1 MQCPSCHSAVTPD
14 IRFCLQ
20 CGQFLGELDEST
32 YVRARTPPP
41 STMRVDYADFAR
53 YGATPLEYE
62 RPRKRRWPFIVA
74 ASGLAGIVL
83 MVLGGVLAVQFAN
96 RSDPPNNSRLGAL
109 ASSPTATP
117 LPERA
122 LSGPAAQVASPPP
135 EQQAP
140 QPTVKPITQVES
152 DSVSTP
158 QPTPRRVLE
167 SPPVS
172 SSEGAKKNAPLTP
185 AVNTIVITWADWLR
199 DGASVSW
206 RLAPGVYRL
215 DLTSN
220 NDGVTAEWTG
230 ASCPKTAPMLRFS
243 TVCEVPGGGVLV
255 VTNPTTYGLG
265 KSCLTTVRVI
275 KLVRP

>member
-122 LSGPAAQVASPPP
+122 QRSRCAGSESAAGTASATADS
-135 EQQAP
+135 EAHNAGRIGFSID
-140 QPTVKPITQVES
+140 TATHTTQGSRIAAGIFV
-152 DSVSTP
+152 
-158 QPTPRRVLE
+158 
-167 SPPVS
+167 
-172 SSEGAKKNAPLTP
+172 
-185 AVNTIVITWADWLR
+185 
-199 DGASVSW
+199 
-206 RLAPGVYRL
+206 
-215 DLTSN
+215 
-220 NDGVTAEWTG
+220 
-230 ASCPKTAPMLRFS
+230 
-243 TVCEVPGGGVLV
+243 
-255 VTNPTTYGLG
+255 
-265 KSCLTTVRVI
+265 
-275 KLVRP
+275 